1 MSNFCALPTYGLI
14 ISKRITL
21 YSTILSHF
29 YEDSIVLEI
38 TVTEDDCLGGKSLQ
52 ELLLGTMQFGCI
64 HLDQSCPKNREFP
77 IYSRLS
83 GNFPISREWKS
94 VSRLFAIFL
103 LSNLVEYHCIL
114 PARSQHYIRAR
125 QIYYYTATI
134 WLDLSSESLLN

>member
-52 ELLLGTMQFGCI
+52 ELLLGTTMG
-64 HLDQSCPKNREFP
+64 LATKR
-77 IYSRLS
+77 
-83 GNFPISREWKS
+83 
-94 VSRLFAIFL
+94 
-103 LSNLVEYHCIL
+103 
-114 PARSQHYIRAR
+114 PARKKASGKKALGKKALGKKALGKKALNQK
-125 QIYYYTATI
+125 
-134 WLDLSSESLLN
+134 SLQQKGLLL